1 MRSSSS
7 SNVINI
13 GLLMRE
19 YALDEYRVSPGAVH
33 EMIDRID
40 MWLES
45 HMMGLCEVAK
55 GHGRC
60 TVGESDVVEFFSVS
74 KNGFLSG

>member
-1 MRSSSS
+1 MSFSSS

-33 EMIDRID
+33 EMIGRLDL
-40 MWLES
+40 WLELNVPD
-45 HMMGLCEVAK
+45 LCQVSKA
-55 GHGRC
+55 HGRK
-60 TVGESDVVEFFSVS
+60 TVMADDVTEFFSIV
-74 KNGFLSG
+74 KNGITGV